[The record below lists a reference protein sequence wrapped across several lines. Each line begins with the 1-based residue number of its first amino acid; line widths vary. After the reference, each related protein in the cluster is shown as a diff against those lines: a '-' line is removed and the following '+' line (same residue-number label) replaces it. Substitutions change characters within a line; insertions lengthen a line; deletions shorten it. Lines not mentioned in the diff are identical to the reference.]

1 MIKDG
6 LDVLISKVNWKVGTF
21 SLLPIAFG
29 VGMALLDVIMM
40 FTAKFVHLKAV
51 SYPMGLTV
59 ATGVYAVQPYL
70 FMKAM
75 NYENMTVTNLIWN
88 LASDVIVTFSGIFVF
103 GESIKGLRWLAIL
116 MSLFSLGLFAYTDN

>member
-21 SLLPIAFG
+21 SFLPIAFG
-29 VGMALLDVIMM
+29 VGMALLDVVMM
-40 FTAKFVHLKAV
+40 FTAKFVHTKTL
-51 SYPMGLTV
+51 SYPTGLTL
-59 ATGVYAVQPYL
+59 ATGVYALQPYL

-88 LASDVIVTFSGIFVF
+88 LSSDVIVTLSGIFVF

-116 MSLFSLGLFAYTDN
+116 MSVFSLGLFAYTDE